1 MLQALELHPRTQLR
15 PEWLESLVQ
24 VPLCYFGGDDSE
36 HLAEVV
42 FEGSEDELGMEDED
56 DSVSGPEF
64 EPLEVS
70 DEG

>member
-1 MLQALELHPRTQLR
+1 MAGKF
-15 PEWLESLVQ
+15 SSSAVIS
-24 VPLCYFGGDDSE
+24 YFGGDDSE